1 MTVATQE
8 TLIEYAGDASS
19 TVFALDFPFVDAT
32 CLKAVKIDGAGI
44 STPVTIT
51 DTNGGSQRT
60 GWEVTISEPVGTGY
74 TLRIY
79 RDTPMIQ
86 PKVYTE
92 NDPFPGRSHEI
103 GLDRLTMIVQ
113 ELRARLASGEFSG
126 NPVTFIEGPELEI
139 TPVLGRGQVG
149 YATDSKV
156 LILKLQDGTVVRIP
170 VDGGEGEGVET
181 WGVKYFNANFSD
193 IDKEPET
200 DGSFSIFP
208 EQVGAFSIFGTDEF
222 DPATGVEMRCEGY
235 FKTWPIAHTLGFAVL
250 VLDKN
255 GAQKIVI
262 SAGTSGEYRLEPTP
276 FWHSIR
282 LFPSANRSIP
292 AINVY
297 SFDVEATY
305 RVAPATEESHT
316 SWSNQTAVFP
326 PEDGPYRI
334 ALAIA
339 CGGNSHHARLENKI
353 VYSKITLP
361 AGAPGAQLIGD
372 AGGDLSGTYPNPT
385 VVGLLDKVLPTLT
398 QGFLGYSGTAWTFY
412 PLSAFDFV
420 KRAGDS
426 MTGKLEFK
434 DGESDSKPGFIE
446 KSVGMGFNYLDIQ
459 QAGINAN
466 ISISTENNSG
476 DMTEKISVGPR
487 GVDLKES
494 IFVQDALA
502 IGAEA
507 SFLTPFVDFRNQAEP
522 DRVKGRTFW
531 DEANLTLTTMLR
543 DSGGADTKL
552 QHGQEI
558 VLPCFNDTGATI
570 SSFRAVYIAGS
581 QGDKLKIALADPSDP
596 AKTAVIGV
604 TTEEIADQEIG
615 FVTFFGEVR
624 NEDTTAFTDG
634 QEGFLAAPAGIIGT
648 SAPSGQVRVRIGYCR
663 RSSATVGA
671 FFVAPM
677 RFPWLSELSGSDL
690 LSFSASR
697 AAGDPLLPGFNRFTG
712 SADASA
718 YLRAA
723 TGSRDSVMIRNSA
736 TAAAVLTVNAQAGE
750 SISIVAPASSIT
762 LSRYQSITLID
773 VGTGLWEA
781 FS

>member
-8 TLIEYAGDASS
+8 ILIEYAGDASS

-60 GWEVTISEPVGTGY
+60 GWDVTISEPVGVGY

-113 ELRARLASGEFSG
+113 ELRARLASGELSG

-139 TPVLGRGQVG
+139 TPVLGRGQIG

-170 VDGGEGEGVET
+170 VDGGESSPEISGYYEGDYQESSWISQSGNILEKSSYILGE
-181 WGVKYFNANFSD
+181 N
-193 IDKEPET
+193 
-200 DGSFSIFP
+200 SFSGETFAL
-208 EQVGAFSIFGTDEF
+208 GGTLKARWIGDI
-222 DPATGVEMRCEGY
+222 PGVVS
-235 FKTWPIAHTLGFAVL
+235 PGFIM
-250 VLDKN
+250 DM
-255 GAQKIVI
+255 
-262 SAGTSGEYRLEPTP
+262 
-276 FWHSIR
+276 
-282 LFPSANRSIP
+282 
-292 AINVY
+292 
-297 SFDVEATY
+297 SF
-305 RVAPATEESHT
+305 
-316 SWSNQTAVFP
+316 
-326 PEDGPYRI
+326 
-334 ALAIA
+334 
-339 CGGNSHHARLENKI
+339 GGNSCGQFVIGAAGDFNVDYDVTIYANTISAESVSLFAQCNFKYSDNYADPSALLTEHTRYYSLGSLSRSDVASFAMVLQRLDSGYISNDFRQLSFSAFFANIE
-353 VYSKITLP
+353 ST
-361 AGAPGAQLIGD
+361 GSSPGAQLIGD
-372 AGGDLSGTYPNPT
+372 AGGDLDGTYPNPT

-434 DGESDSKPGFIE
+434 DGESDSEPGSIE
-446 KSVGMGFNYLDIQ
+446 KTVGMGFNYLDIQ
-459 QAGINAN
+459 QAGPNAN
-466 ISISTENNSG
+466 IHIATEDNTGVMS
-476 DMTEKISVGPR
+476 DKIAVGPQGTTIR
-487 GVDLKES
+487 WPLF
-494 IFVQDALA
+494 IQDELA
-502 IGAEA
+502 MAPSAVFLA
-507 SFLTPFVDFRNQAEP
+507 SFVDFRDEAEP
-522 DRVKGRTFW
+522 DQVKGRTFW

-624 NEDTTAFTDG
+624 NEDTTAFADG

-648 SAPSGQVRVRIGYCR
+648 AAPAGQVRVRIGYCR

-723 TGSRDSVMIRNSA
+723 TGSRDTVMIRNSA

-750 SISIVAPASSIT
+750 SVSIAAPASSIT

-773 VGTGLWEA
+773 VATGLWEV